1 MPIFE
6 QGYQHWNGKLA
17 SQAWRWWAI
26 TRHGVLMQFRSK
38 LTRAVLVLCVGP
50 AFAFAAFM
58 ILWSLFEQGN
68 AYIKPLM
75 GFILPKELLDVPH
88 EYRLAVWTLA
98 YHFFFYIQ
106 YFLLMLLV
114 LLVGPHLISKDLRFN
129 ALPLYLSRPIR
140 RWEYFLGKLGV
151 IGFFVLMV
159 TAVPAVLAW
168 ILGVLFSLKLSIV
181 VEVLPLLWGSILV
194 SLVIAVSYGL
204 LMLALSS
211 LSRNS
216 RYVSMMWFGFWML
229 SKSLFLMLFISSGFQ
244 EWANLANF
252 TKNVQRIQ
260 EAVMNTEGAWKKID
274 AGYKI
279 AQDAMKK
286 AGADKLDN
294 FLPGQTNRRRG
305 PMSPERIEAS
315 DGRIGVSVFSENGT
329 RYVRSSDIRSLYPWW
344 WSALTLSGL
353 GVLSLCILLYR
364 VKSLDRLR

>member
-38 LTRAVLVLCVGP
+38 LTRAVLAICVGP
-50 AFAFAAFM
+50 AFAIAGFM

-68 AYIKPLM
+68 TYIKPLM
-75 GFILPKELLDVPH
+75 GMFLPKELLDVPH
-88 EYRLAVWTLA
+88 EYRLAIWTLA
-98 YHFFFYIQ
+98 YHFFFYVQ
-106 YFLLMLLV
+106 YFLLMLIV
-114 LLVGPHLISKDLRFN
+114 LLVGPQLISKDLRFN

-151 IGFFVLMV
+151 IGFFVMLV
-159 TAVPAVLAW
+159 TAGPAVLAW

-181 VEVLPLLWGSILV
+181 VEVFPLLWGSILV
-194 SLVIAVSYGL
+194 SLIIALSYGL
-204 LMLALSS
+204 LILALSS

-229 SKSLFLMLFISSGFQ
+229 SKFLFLLLFISSGYQ
-244 EWANLANF
+244 EWANLASF

-260 EAVMNTEGAWKKID
+260 EHVMDTEGAWQKID
-274 AGYKI
+274 QGYKI
-279 AQDAMKK
+279 AQDAIKK
-286 AGADKLDN
+286 AGAGKIDG
-294 FLPGQTNRRRG
+294 FLPGQSNRRRG
-305 PMSPERIEAS
+305 PMSPERIEEA
-315 DGRIGVSVFSENGT
+315 DGRIGLTVFSDGNNKF
-329 RYVRSSDIRSLYPWW
+329 VRSSEIRSLYPWW
-344 WSALTLSGL
+344 WSALTLLGL